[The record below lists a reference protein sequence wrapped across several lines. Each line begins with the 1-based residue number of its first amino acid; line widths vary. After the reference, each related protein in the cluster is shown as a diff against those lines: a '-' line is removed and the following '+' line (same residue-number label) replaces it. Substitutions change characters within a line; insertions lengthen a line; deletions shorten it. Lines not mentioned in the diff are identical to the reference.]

1 MSDMFTAGENL
12 ATALRTAEGG
22 LHLAIRAQAN
32 FFELVN
38 ALMAQKAQLEVE
50 RDKLKEEL
58 EQVKTRLAAL
68 ELVPGDIADEA

>member
-1 MSDMFTAGENL
+1 MNRVFSSGENL

-22 LHLAIRAQAN
+22 LMLAIAAQRD
-32 FFELVN
+32 FFEQVN